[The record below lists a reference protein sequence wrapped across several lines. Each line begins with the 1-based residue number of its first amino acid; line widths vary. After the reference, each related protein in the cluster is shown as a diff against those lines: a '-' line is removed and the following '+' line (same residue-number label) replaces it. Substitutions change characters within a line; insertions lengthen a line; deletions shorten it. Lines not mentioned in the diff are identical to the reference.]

1 MIVLIIILG
10 NQSLLIVISL
20 FLPAEGNADYYNV
33 IKSNVPFVFLS
44 LLAMNDSMVF
54 QELK

>member
-1 MIVLIIILG
+1 MILLIIILG

-20 FLPAEGNADYYNV
+20 LLPVEGNADYYNV

-44 LLAMNDSMVF
+44 LLAMNDSTVF